1 MGRIIRQ
8 VWPGTWEHR
17 IKCFWGRILSQI
29 NLKGQDG
36 RACDVCRA
44 GIGKPVLIWQGRPL
58 LAATLN
64 SASWSLSRA
73 SKPACSALRTR
84 QSEVGES
91 LAKHTKR
98 AKGAGA
104 APTTIFVVRSRFSAR
119 QINYKLA
126 GKSEDSD
133 WPFAGEKLKAWEERG
148 HFMGPSHRE
157 HSSVTRIFIAPDCR
171 SKSWLSF

>member
-1 MGRIIRQ
+1 MAAKAMQRLPLTTKKETKCDVGRIIRQ
-8 VWPGTWEHR
+8 VWPGSWEHR

-36 RACDVCRA
+36 QACDVCRA
-44 GIGKPVLIWQGRPL
+44 GIGKSVLIWQGRPL

-73 SKPACSALRTR
+73 SKPACAALKTR

-98 AKGAGA
+98 AKGAGT
-104 APTTIFVVRSRFSAR
+104 APTTIFVR
-119 QINYKLA
+119 QVTVLCPSDKLQA
-126 GKSEDSD
+126 GWK
-133 WPFAGEKLKAWEERG
+133 ER
-148 HFMGPSHRE
+148 R
-157 HSSVTRIFIAPDCR
+157 
-171 SKSWLSF
+171 L